1 MAPVQVTVSSPT
13 NIAVIK
19 YWGKRD
25 VKTNTPIN
33 SSVSITIN
41 QRDLRTVTTVT
52 ASKEFAKDRLWL
64 NGTEESVAENKRV
77 LAVFREV
84 RARARDR
91 VDPKTGEVVVKAA
104 DWASMG
110 VYVVSANNF
119 PTAAGLASSAAGY
132 AALAHALGE
141 LMCYAGDLDELSGI
155 ARQGSGSACRSLHG
169 GFVAWDMGAKADGTD
184 SLARQVAPADHWPEL
199 DVLILVVSDAKK
211 TVSSTSGMDTS
222 VKTSALLAHRAASV
236 VPGRMVRMEEA
247 YLARDF
253 EAFATLAMQDSNQF
267 HSTCLDTY
275 PPIFYLND
283 VSRAVIMVV
292 HAFNRACGEVRAG
305 YTFDAGPNAVLL
317 TRKEHTAQLLAAV
330 LAYFPPS
337 VEAEGGGEYVN
348 DAALCGQAAIV
359 GPPEGLAALLAT
371 MPPLKG
377 MVKKVYHTD
386 VGPGAHPLDDAQS
399 LATPDGMPCDTGPPA
414 TGGAVW
420 GKQLALALVLG
431 YPLARIGGA
440 LMGK

>member
-1 MAPVQVTVSSPT
+1 MAKPVQVTVSSPT

-25 VKTNTPIN
+25 AKTNTPIN

-52 ASKEFAKDRLWL
+52 ASKEFSKDRLWL
-64 NGTEESVAENKRV
+64 NGTEESVADNKRV

-84 RARARDR
+84 RARAGDR
-91 VDPKTGEVVVKAA
+91 VDPTTGEVAVKAA
-104 DWASMG
+104 DWASMR

-141 LMCYAGDLDELSGI
+141 LMCYTGSLDELSAV

-184 SLARQVAPADHWPEL
+184 SMARQVAPAEHWPEL

-222 VKTSALLAHRAASV
+222 IKTSKLLAHRAASV
-236 VPGRMVRMEEA
+236 VPERMVRMEAA

-253 EAFATLAMQDSNQF
+253 AAFAELAMADSNQF

-275 PPIFYLND
+275 PPIFYMND
-283 VSRAVIMVV
+283 VSRAVIQVV
-292 HAFNRACGEVRAG
+292 HAFNSACGETRAG

-330 LAYFPPS
+330 LAFFPPS
-337 VEAEGGGEYVN
+337 AEAEAGFVN
-348 DAALCGQAAIV
+348 DAALRAQAAKA
-359 GPPEGLAALLAT
+359 GQPAGLPALLAK
-371 MPPLKG
+371 MAPLKG
-377 MVKKVYHTD
+377 LVKKVYHTD
-386 VGPGAHPLDDAQS
+386 VGPGAHPLDDAES
-399 LATPDGMPCDTGPPA
+399 LATPNGLPHAPPPPPA
-414 TGGAVW
+414 GATW
-420 GKQLALALVLG
+420 GIQLAWALGLG
-431 YPLARIGGA
+431 YPLACIGGA